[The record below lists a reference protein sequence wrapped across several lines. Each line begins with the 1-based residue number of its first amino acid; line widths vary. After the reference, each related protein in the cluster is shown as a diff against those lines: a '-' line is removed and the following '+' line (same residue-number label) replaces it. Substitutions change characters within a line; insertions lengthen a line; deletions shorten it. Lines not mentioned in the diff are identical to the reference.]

1 MIWKMFVIF
10 FIVAAVYTDCT
21 PLGNG
26 GVLQKRVSI
35 MDAQI
40 RERDAVL
47 LGRVRNGDNTA
58 FDTLVLLYSAKLYH
72 VAYMLLENKQDSEE
86 VVQDAFIRA
95 YSAIKSFRGDS
106 SFETWMHRITL
117 NLARNRFHWNR
128 RRGAGVNVSLSAVLP
143 GFESMGGDH
152 DYATVQDWD
161 LPDTHMQPDQELEEN
176 ELEQDLSSMIDT
188 LPEKFRESLLLRHEK
203 EMSYNDIAQKTGV
216 PINTVKTRIKRAR
229 ELLREGLAARSEK

>member
-1 MIWKMFVIF
+1 
-10 FIVAAVYTDCT
+10 
-21 PLGNG
+21 
-26 GVLQKRVSI
+26 

-152 DYATVQDWD
+152 DYSTVQDWD

-229 ELLREGLAARSEK
+229 ELLREGLAARSKK

>member
-1 MIWKMFVIF
+1 
-10 FIVAAVYTDCT
+10 
-21 PLGNG
+21 
-26 GVLQKRVSI
+26 

-152 DYATVQDWD
+152 DYSTVQDWD

>member
-10 FIVAAVYTDCT
+10 FIAAAVYTDCT

>member
-1 MIWKMFVIF
+1 
-10 FIVAAVYTDCT
+10 
-21 PLGNG
+21 
-26 GVLQKRVSI
+26 

-47 LGRVRNGDNTA
+47 LGRIRNGDNTA

-152 DYATVQDWD
+152 DYSAVQDWD